1 MIACSDYFRKE
12 MLENTKT
19 AGKYC
24 RLLHLFLISFFAKVS
39 GFDIR
44 VFQKLLTGPAHSYFA
59 SLFRSHSLYFASL
72 QYISLMSHL
81 QRHISILFDQ
91 KDRHT
96 SAVDL
101 LNDIKNIFN
110 DERRQ
115 S

>member
-59 SLFRSHSLYFASL
+59 SL

-101 LNDIKNIFN
+101 LNDIKNILN